1 MHERQ
6 AETERRLKTRG
17 EYVRKPVSTPG
28 VEKACCAAARAHRQ
42 RPCSGLLVSYWL
54 LFCLLSMTL
63 LASPALARASPF
75 DHGVWDGLLQR
86 HVQPIGGG
94 VSTEVDYAGMARER
108 ARLQGYLD
116 ALAAVPESDFR
127 RWPEDERLAFL
138 INAYNAWTVE
148 LVLSAWPELDS
159 IKDLGSLLE
168 SPWKR
173 RFIPLLGRTRS
184 LDDIEHRMIRA
195 KGIYDEPRIHF
206 AVNCAS
212 VGCPALRSEAYTA
225 AALDAQLSDATRRF
239 LGDRTRNRAAD
250 ARLEISN
257 IFKWYGKDFDR
268 VGGLRSFLAEQSD
281 ALGLTAEQLRA
292 LQAGALEITFLDYD
306 WRLNAAR

>member
-1 MHERQ
+1 M
-6 AETERRLKTRG
+6 TE
-17 EYVRKPVSTPG
+17 PVPAP
-28 VEKACCAAARAHRQ
+28 VIDNACCTAARAHRA
-42 RPCSGLLVSYWL
+42 RPYSGLLVAFGLW
-54 LFCLLSMTL
+54 FCLLSLTA
-63 LASPALARASPF
+63 LAGPALARASPF

-94 VSTEVDYAGMARER
+94 RSTEVDYAGMARER
-108 ARLQGYLD
+108 DQLKAYLD

-127 RWPEDERLAFL
+127 RWAEDERLAFL

-173 RFIPLLGRTRS
+173 RFIPLFGRTRS
-184 LDDIEHRMIRA
+184 LDDIEHGMIRA
-195 KGIYDEPRIHF
+195 KGTYDEPRIHF

-212 VGCPALRSEAYTA
+212 IGCPALRTEAYTA
-225 AALDAQLSDATRRF
+225 AALDAQLSDATRGF
-239 LGDRTRNRAAD
+239 LGDRTRNRVAD
-250 ARLEISN
+250 ARLEISS

-268 VGGLRSFLAEQSD
+268 VGGLRGFLADQGD

-292 LQAGALEITFLDYD
+292 LQAGALEITFLEYD
-306 WRLNAAR
+306 WRLNGTR